1 MKCLVSTVAKE
12 LVQTPVDLYFVFFWW
27 RGQVIIAI
35 IGRQSAVVHW
45 SQISVP
51 KTRQVLCFNLMN
63 LTIIF
68 LLFFTASR
76 KVVKQ
81 RGFSLMARLF
91 RSPFESIVKYF
102 LRCLAMHLKHNGPFR
117 NDSANRRFGQG
128 VAWQEFRCFGPP
140 GDGSTSTRANGNWA
154 AAKRVDDGQWQ
165 REKCWTKC
173 HGNYW
178 KLLCLWL
185 PIRSHLWKHS
195 QKFCDEYASDSYL
208 SYPRLTF
215 SKLNWNL
222 NCRQKLDRTLLQYS
236 P

>member
-1 MKCLVSTVAKE
+1 M
-12 LVQTPVDLYFVFFWW
+12 
-27 RGQVIIAI
+27 
-35 IGRQSAVVHW
+35 
-45 SQISVP
+45 
-51 KTRQVLCFNLMN
+51 
-63 LTIIF
+63 
-68 LLFFTASR
+68 
-76 KVVKQ
+76 VKQ

-185 PIRSHLWKHS
+185 PIRSHLCS
-195 QKFCDEYASDSYL
+195 L
-208 SYPRLTF
+208 SKIFVMSMHLILTSAILSWHF

-222 NCRQKLDRTLLQYS
+222 NCRQKLDRTFFNILRSMDYS
-236 P
+236 QLGFQKRIFVPCSNI